1 MRCPFSPLAQ
11 ALHASGQSV
20 SAWFADG
27 AAGASLPGVPNV
39 DLKQALALRPRAVF
53 SAANWV
59 PPFIAGAKVQVFHG
73 FNVQKR
79 DSARGHFRVRR
90 PVRPVLHAGAG
101 DDGAVP
107 RPRRAPGP
115 FRGGAD
121 RLAEL
126 DPLFRDDGGA
136 SAALRAPAAGRP
148 VILFGS
154 TFTERLS
161 AAPHLY
167 DHIAADI
174 ARGERY
180 WLLTLHPKCSEELF
194 ARYRAL
200 AGDNAAFIEPEQ
212 VMAAQR
218 AADVLV
224 SDTSSIVSEFV
235 VQYKPVVTFR
245 NRVPQPHMIDFDDA
259 TRLPAMLDRALSPEP
274 ALVAQIQQYADSIHP
289 YRDGYSSERVIAAT
303 EDFLAGELGTLKRKP
318 FGAWTR
324 GLQIRRDLGYWGPS
338 ARTLEPTVGRLRRST
353 SAGAGAPGPRS
364 SAHAPRAPR
373 RRADTQAQGD
383 AATGAGGIQ
392 PHAGGSQQAIQRER
406 QA

>member
-1 MRCPFSPLAQ
+1 MTSSQKASEARQSPMRSASLNAIMQAEMRGRSTGAVVEDMMAEYLLFATERYALPILAPLAQ

-39 DLKQALALRPRAVF
+39 GLQQALALRPRAVF

-79 DSARGHFRVRR
+79 DSARGHFRVRGLFDLYCTQG
-90 PVRPVLHAGAG
+90 PATTT
-101 DDGAVP
+101 
-107 RPRRAPGP
+107 P
-115 FRGGAD
+115 FRE
-121 RLAEL
+121 LAAREGHFAVAETGWPKL
-126 DPLFRDDGGA
+126 DPLFLDDGGA
-136 SAALRAPAAGRP
+136 SAALRAPAQGRP

-167 DHIAADI
+167 EQIAGDI
-174 ARGERY
+174 ARGGHY
-180 WLLTLHPKCSEELF
+180 WLLTLHPKCPPELF

-200 AGDNAAFIEPEQ
+200 AGANAAFIEPEQ

-235 VQYKPVVTFR
+235 VQHKPVVTFR
-245 NRVPQPHMIDFDDA
+245 NRVPQPHMIDFDDPA
-259 TRLPAMLDRALSPEP
+259 QLPAMLARALHPEP
-274 ALVAQIQQYADSIHP
+274 ALMAEIRRYADDIHP
-289 YRDGYSSERVIAAT
+289 WRDGRSSERVIAAT
-303 EDFLAGELGTLKRKP
+303 EDFLAGEMGTLKRKP

-324 GLQIRRDLGYWGPS
+324 GLQIRKDLGYWGPS
-338 ARTLEPTVGRLRRST
+338 KR
-353 SAGAGAPGPRS
+353 
-364 SAHAPRAPR
+364 
-373 RRADTQAQGD
+373 
-383 AATGAGGIQ
+383 
-392 PHAGGSQQAIQRER
+392 
-406 QA
+406 

>member
-1 MRCPFSPLAQ
+1 MMAEYLLFATERYALPILAPLAQ

-27 AAGASLPGVPNV
+27 AAGAQLPGVPNV
-39 DLKQALALRPRAVF
+39 DLRQALALRPRAVF

-79 DSARGHFRVRR
+79 DSARGHFRVRGLFDLYCTQG
-90 PVRPVLHAGAG
+90 PATTE
-101 DDGAVP
+101 
-107 RPRRAPGP
+107 P
-115 FRGGAD
+115 FRA
-121 RLAEL
+121 LAAREGHFAVAQTGWPKL
-126 DPLFRDDGGA
+126 DPLFREDGRA

-161 AAPHLY
+161 AAPHL
-167 DHIAADI
+167 HEQIAADI

-180 WLLTLHPKCSEELF
+180 WLLTLHPKCSEALF

-200 AGDNAAFIEPEQ
+200 AGANAAFVEPEQ

-235 VQYKPVVTFR
+235 VQHKPVVTFR

-259 TRLPAMLDRALSPEP
+259 AALPAMLDRALHPEP
-274 ALVAQIQQYADSIHP
+274 ALVAEIQRYADTIHP
-289 YRDGYSSERVIAAT
+289 YRDGLSSERVIAAT
-303 EDFLAGELGTLKRKP
+303 EDFLAGELGVLKRKP

-324 GLQIRRDLGYWGPS
+324 GLQIRRELGYWGP
-338 ARTLEPTVGRLRRST
+338 ARR
-353 SAGAGAPGPRS
+353 
-364 SAHAPRAPR
+364 
-373 RRADTQAQGD
+373 
-383 AATGAGGIQ
+383 
-392 PHAGGSQQAIQRER
+392 
-406 QA
+406 